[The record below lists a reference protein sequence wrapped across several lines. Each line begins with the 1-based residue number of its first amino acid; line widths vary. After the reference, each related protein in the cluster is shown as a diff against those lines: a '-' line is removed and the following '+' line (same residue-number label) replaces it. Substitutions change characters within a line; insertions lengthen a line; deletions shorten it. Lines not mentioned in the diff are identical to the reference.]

1 MELTA
6 EFDPDFVAMPR
17 PKCRRIRIWRLVIL
31 CAPLAALALA
41 LASTS
46 QAPGSP
52 IIAQAVVPGQPPLRS
67 PMRQPG
73 SVSPLR
79 LIPVPGDRFVWM
91 ASPAIDPEMVHA
103 APDGIDEAMVL
114 PARDSEPAR

>member
-1 MELTA
+1 MKPTA
-6 EFDPDFVAMPR
+6 EFDPHFVAMPG
-17 PKCRRIRIWRLVIL
+17 PKCRRIRLWRLSLL
-31 CAPLAALALA
+31 CAPVAALALV
-41 LASTS
+41 LANTNR
-46 QAPGSP
+46 APGSP
-52 IIAQAVVPGQPPLRS
+52 IIAQALVPGQPPLRS

-73 SVSPLR
+73 SGSPLR

-91 ASPAIDPEMVHA
+91 ASPAIDPEIVHA